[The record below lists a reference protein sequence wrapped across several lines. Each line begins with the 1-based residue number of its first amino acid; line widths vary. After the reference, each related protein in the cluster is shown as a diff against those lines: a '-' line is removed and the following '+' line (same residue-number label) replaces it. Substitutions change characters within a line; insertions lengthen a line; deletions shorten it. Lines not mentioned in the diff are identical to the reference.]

1 MKTTVVPAQI
11 TTVEDR
17 IMGNLTLQQMVLLV
31 TPVFVNFVLFA
42 LLPSSMHMNSY
53 KVVTMSLVVAV
64 CALLAVR
71 VKGKILLIWLVTI
84 TRYNSRAHYYVFDK
98 NDVYL
103 RESMESA
110 EVAQEEEVLS
120 HDLEVEPIKKL
131 PVMSIADVAKLEGII
146 ANPAA
151 KLSFKL
157 NKKRGLHVS
166 ITEVER

>member
-42 LLPSSMHMNSY
+42 LLPSSMHINSY
-53 KVVTMSLVVAV
+53 KVVLMTLVVSI

-84 TRYNSRAHYYVFDK
+84 TRYNNRARYFIFDK
-98 NDVYL
+98 NDTYL
-103 RESMESA
+103 RESIESPQTN
-110 EVAQEEEVLS
+110 QEEEVLA
-120 HDLEVEPIKKL
+120 HDLEPAPKRQL